1 MDWLER
7 SNNKIENT
15 NLIGMELCIMRKSL
29 SNRLYF
35 ISGILWA
42 IASIL
47 NFINNKMALGMFD
60 VCITIVF
67 IILAFCYKKNNI

>member
-1 MDWLER
+1 
-7 SNNKIENT
+7 
-15 NLIGMELCIMRKSL
+15 MRKSL